1 MINQR
6 GVLRT
11 EVAGEYLT
19 KQLFDIL
26 ATRGEV
32 YPRYKSTKPDSQYNK
47 VSKEFETY
55 AVTNVVREIKHQ
67 THKLLDFRIENLR
80 FNESVDN
87 TIFELPDKRK
97 IELSKEIYSI
107 PEMIFRPIP
116 EMNYEGIPDLIKS
129 SLERVEYEARRELLS
144 NIYVVGGNSL
154 LVNYI
159 ERLQKEMYEKELW
172 GFSNKAKVFTA
183 TGNNEKQH
191 CNWLGGSIMGS
202 MATFPQFMMT
212 KNDYEEHGAILIERR
227 CLSQASYQ
235 TFQYF
240 CTVSLHFSIECVDQT
255 CFSED
260 RDAAR
265 ISI

>member
-1 MINQR
+1 MWSERSSIKLINSQTSESR
-6 GVLRT
+6 TCKQFMLTSRLRHPIM
-11 EVAGEYLT
+11 
-19 KQLFDIL
+19 FFN
-26 ATRGEV
+26 R
-32 YPRYKSTKPDSQYNK
+32 
-47 VSKEFETY
+47 
-55 AVTNVVREIKHQ
+55 
-67 THKLLDFRIENLR
+67 R

-227 CLSQASYQ
+227 CLSQVSYQ
-235 TFQYF
+235 KFLYCFATFFY
-240 CTVSLHFSIECVDQT
+240 
-255 CFSED
+255 
-260 RDAAR
+260 RMR
-265 ISI
+265 